1 MTQGF
6 QQLSRCAWKILINVL
21 HVNQN
26 QNDSETSEHIKKQCP
41 LAIKMDLK
49 RIRLGPGLE
58 KTAVREP
65 LPVSSFDKK
74 RQRAASTWRVGA
86 RTPPEKLGSDPQDSL
101 ASRAYCTDEP
111 ELRHGPEQHMA
122 GQVTLRIRKTNP
134 L

>member
-49 RIRLGPGLE
+49 RIRLGLE

-65 LPVSSFDKK
+65 LPVSSFDKY